1 MTATP
6 SAPAAMPVRGPAWP
20 LYASLALVWLATR
33 AFAIVSIDMTPWLL
47 DSMGVYQG
55 WLPALRQPAF
65 PVDDPTWQYPPGAGV
80 VLLAPDWLSI
90 DYRWSFA
97 LVILAFDAVILAVL
111 MLAHARQPATSWRGV
126 ALWAMA
132 GVIVGPIMLTRFDLA
147 PTLFAVAAVLLA
159 AQPVRSGALAA
170 IGAIVK
176 VWPALMILA
185 LPKRGAGRGIVAF
198 VVTGA
203 AVLLGLIF
211 VFDNGLS
218 FLGNQRDRGL
228 QVESTGAL
236 PYLLHSITGG
246 DVAFGFTYGSIQ
258 VLMNG
263 AELVGTIVSVTGFVV
278 LGLMAWWR
286 WRGRLDEVPA
296 GDVALTA
303 ILVSVAT
310 SRVYSP
316 QFNTWLI
323 GIAAAAML
331 ASGSRLRRVAVI
343 LIAVSLVTQIVYP
356 WSATQLVTGE
366 PLIVGVQSVRI
377 ILLLSATVL
386 SLVAISRRTAGQQ
399 TSV

>member
-1 MTATP
+1 
-6 SAPAAMPVRGPAWP
+6 
-20 LYASLALVWLATR
+20 
-33 AFAIVSIDMTPWLL
+33 
-47 DSMGVYQG
+47 
-55 WLPALRQPAF
+55 
-65 PVDDPTWQYPPGAGV
+65 
-80 VLLAPDWLSI
+80 
-90 DYRWSFA
+90 
-97 LVILAFDAVILAVL
+97 
-111 MLAHARQPATSWRGV
+111 
-126 ALWAMA
+126 
-132 GVIVGPIMLTRFDLA
+132 
-147 PTLFAVAAVLLA
+147 
-159 AQPVRSGALAA
+159 
-170 IGAIVK
+170 
-176 VWPALMILA
+176 
-185 LPKRGAGRGIVAF
+185 
-198 VVTGA
+198 
-203 AVLLGLIF
+203 
-211 VFDNGLS
+211 
-218 FLGNQRDRGL
+218 
-228 QVESTGAL
+228 
-236 PYLLHSITGG
+236 
-246 DVAFGFTYGSIQ
+246 
-258 VLMNG
+258 MNG

>member
-1 MTATP
+1 
-6 SAPAAMPVRGPAWP
+6 
-20 LYASLALVWLATR
+20 LVWLATR

-65 PVDDPTWQYPPGAGV
+65 PADDPTWQYPPGAGV

-97 LVILAFDAVILAVL
+97 LVILAFDAVILAIL

-147 PTLFAVAAVLLA
+147 PTLFAVGAVLIA

-185 LPKRGAGRGIVAF
+185 LPKRGAGRGILSF

-203 AVLLGLIF
+203 ATLLCLMV
-211 VFDNGLS
+211 VFDNSLS

-331 ASGSRLRRVAVI
+331 ASGSRLRRAAVI

-356 WSATQLVTGE
+356 WSATQLVTGD

-386 SLVAISRRTAGQQ
+386 SLMAISRRTAGQR